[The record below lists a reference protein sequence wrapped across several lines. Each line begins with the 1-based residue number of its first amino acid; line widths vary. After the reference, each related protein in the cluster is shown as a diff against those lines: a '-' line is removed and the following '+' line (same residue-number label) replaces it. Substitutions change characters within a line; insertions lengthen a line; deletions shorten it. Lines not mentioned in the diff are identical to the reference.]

1 MESPNGMILILA
13 DTGVGLTIPREKK
26 STKTEHKHNF
36 VFMEK
41 FSF

>member
-1 MESPNGMILILA
+1 MESPNGMILMVA
-13 DTGVGLTIPREKK
+13 DTGVRLIIPKEKK

-41 FSF
+41 FPF